1 MLEMKIALKEEL
13 NKRYLEAVK
22 HYESELNNNS
32 TPPIEAYV
40 NLAFL
45 YWEFAA
51 ESTFNDANNIPKEW
65 SEIGGEKYPDI
76 IELGLQKHPRSVELN
91 FWKRYFPHRH
101 YFEEFTQKE
110 CEQIIV
116 EYGDK
121 ESLVP
126 YFFLYLF
133 DEDKY
138 REKRNELLRQ
148 CAKSPTAKNRYI
160 MSFN

>member
-1 MLEMKIALKEEL
+1 MKLALSEEL

-22 HYESELNNNS
+22 YYESELSNNS
-32 TPPIEAYV
+32 TPSIEAYV

-45 YWEFAA
+45 YWEFAS
-51 ESTFNDANNIPKEW
+51 EFTFNDAYNIPDEW
-65 SEIGGEKYPDI
+65 SKIGGEKYPKI
-76 IELGLQKHPRSVELN
+76 IELGLQKHPRSVELH

-101 YFEEFTQKE
+101 YFDEFTQEE
-110 CEQIIV
+110 CEQIIK

-138 REKRNELLRQ
+138 REKRNELLRK
-148 CAKSPTAKNRYI
+148 CAELPTAKNCYI